1 MINYNSELI
10 SKSFFGWFF
19 NFLFFIFFRHS
30 KNTSCQQILFIA
42 SLQNALKTRPYRI
55 FEDWSIWVINRMW
68 SQRKLRYVLH
78 HHRIVAV
85 SSFLNTCE
93 VHLEFIRTAT
103 IIMEMLRQI
112 KIIPSRVS
120 PGNDI
125 LIYFNFKH
133 LRKPFSIKISHR
145 RQWTHRRILSWRC
158 FHQHHHQHS

>member
-1 MINYNSELI
+1 MIFQLY
-10 SKSFFGWFF
+10 
-19 NFLFFIFFRHS
+19 FFIIFFSHS
-30 KNTSCQQILFIA
+30 NNTSCQQILFIA
-42 SLQNALKTRPYRI
+42 SLQNALKTHPYRI
-55 FEDWSIWVINRMW
+55 FEDWLIWVTNRMW

-78 HHRIVAV
+78 RHRIVAV
-85 SSFLNTCE
+85 SSFLSTCE

-103 IIMEMLRQI
+103 IIMAMLRQI

-145 RQWTHRRILSWRC
+145 PQWTHRRILSWRC
-158 FHQHHHQHS
+158 FHHHHHHHHS